1 MAKIDN
7 MMSIMWML
15 SSDKKV
21 TAKEI
26 SEKLEINIRTVY
38 RYMDTLCA
46 SGVPII
52 SDAGHNGGYTLLN
65 NFVEAPL
72 FFHTEEQT
80 ALLHAAMFA
89 KEAGYFL
96 NDELDKATSKI
107 KMYSNQEQQKV
118 LNQHLAGFEVIK
130 PIGKSSVESLLKKLE
145 HNIVNKLSVEIKYCT
160 GSESK
165 VKQRL
170 IDPYGIIYW
179 NNNWYLIAFCHLRN
193 EIRNFR
199 VDRIISAIDTENTF
213 NLPES
218 FSSSEFFMKT
228 LLEYKEDKQGL
239 IPLIIG
245 GKANALNNLCQN
257 WFLAHH
263 IEERNSNKVIFL
275 LQEEVIYQYVPN
287 LLIPYRKSIEI
298 IEPLNL
304 KEKMIE
310 SLKELIE
317 YYQV

>member
-7 MMSIMWML
+7 MMSILWML

-46 SGVPII
+46 GGVPII

-80 ALLHAAMFA
+80 ALLHAAMLA

-96 NDELDKATSKI
+96 NEELDKATSKI
-107 KMYSNQEQQKV
+107 KMYSNQEQEKV

-145 HNIVNKLSVEIKYCT
+145 NNIVNKLSVEIKYRT
-160 GSESK
+160 GGEEKSK
-165 VKQRL
+165 ERR
-170 IDPYGIIYW
+170 IDPYGIVYW

-199 VDRIISAIDTENTF
+199 VDRIISNMDTENAF
-213 NLPES
+213 NLPKL
-218 FSSSEFFMKT
+218 FSPSKFFMKT

-239 IPLIIG
+239 KPLIIG
-245 GKANALNNLCQN
+245 GKANALDNLCQN

-263 IEERNSNKVIFL
+263 IKERNSNEVIFL
-275 LQEEVIYQYVPN
+275 IQEEVIYKYVPN
-287 LLIPYRKSIEI
+287 LLIPYGKSIEI

-304 KEKMIE
+304 KKKMIE
-310 SLKELIE
+310 ALKELIE

>member
-7 MMSIMWML
+7 MMLILWML

-52 SDAGHNGGYTLLN
+52 SDSGHNGGYTLLN

-72 FFHTEEQT
+72 FFHIEEQT
-80 ALLHAAMFA
+80 ALLHAAMLA
-89 KEAGYFL
+89 KEAGYFF
-96 NDELDKATSKI
+96 NEELDKATSKI
-107 KMYSNQEQQKV
+107 KMYSNQEQEKV

-160 GSESK
+160 GSEGK
-165 VKQRL
+165 VKERL
-170 IDPYGIIYW
+170 IDPYGIVYW
-179 NNNWYLIAFCHLRN
+179 NNNWYLVAFCHLRN

-199 VDRIISAIDTENTF
+199 VDRIISTIDTQIAF
-213 NLPES
+213 NPPEP
-218 FSSSEFFMKT
+218 FSSSKFFMKT
-228 LLEYKEDKQGL
+228 LLEYKEDKKGL
-239 IPLIIG
+239 RPLIIG
-245 GKANALNNLCQN
+245 GKRNALDNLCQN
-257 WFLAHH
+257 WFLAHR
-263 IEERNSNKVIFL
+263 IKERNSNEVIFL
-275 LQEEVIYQYVPN
+275 LQEEVIYKYVPN
-287 LLIPYRKSIEI
+287 LIIPYGKSIEI
-298 IEPLNL
+298 IEPLKL

-310 SLKELIE
+310 ALKELIE

>member
-7 MMSIMWML
+7 MMSILWML
-15 SSDKKV
+15 SSDKRV

-72 FFHTEEQT
+72 FFHTKEQT

-96 NDELDKATSKI
+96 NEELDKATSKI
-107 KMYSNQEQQKV
+107 KMYSNQEQEKV

-130 PIGKSSVESLLKKLE
+130 PIAKSSVELLLKKLE
-145 HNIVNKLSVEIKYCT
+145 HNIVNKLSVEIKYRT
-160 GSESK
+160 GSEEK
-165 VKQRL
+165 VKERL
-170 IDPYGIIYW
+170 IDPYGIVYW
-179 NNNWYLIAFCHLRN
+179 NNNWYLVAFCHFRN

-199 VDRIISAIDTENTF
+199 VDRIISTIGTENTF
-213 NLPES
+213 NFPES
-218 FSSSEFFMKT
+218 FSPSKFFMKT
-228 LLEYKEDKQGL
+228 LLEYKEDTQDLKL
-239 IPLIIG
+239 LIIR
-245 GKANALNNLCQN
+245 GKANALDNLCQN

-263 IEERNSNKVIFL
+263 IKERNSNEVIFL
-275 LQEEVIYQYVPN
+275 LQEEVIYKYVPD
-287 LLIPYRKSIEI
+287 LLIPYGKSI
-298 IEPLNL
+298 
-304 KEKMIE
+304 
-310 SLKELIE
+310 
-317 YYQV
+317 

>member
-7 MMSIMWML
+7 MMSILWML

-52 SDAGHNGGYTLLN
+52 SDAGHNGGYSLLN

-80 ALLHAAMFA
+80 ALLHAAMLA
-89 KEAGYFL
+89 KEAGYFF
-96 NDELDKATSKI
+96 NGELDKAMSKI
-107 KMYSNQEQQKV
+107 KMYSNQEQEKV
-118 LNQHLAGFEVIK
+118 IKQHLAGFEVIK
-130 PIGKSSVESLLKKLE
+130 PIGKLSVESLLKRLE
-145 HNIVNKLSVEIKYCT
+145 HNIVNKLSVEIKYRT
-160 GSESK
+160 GNEEKSK
-165 VKQRL
+165 ERL
-170 IDPYGIIYW
+170 IDPYGIVYW
-179 NNNWYLIAFCHLRN
+179 NNNWYLIGFCHLRN

-199 VDRIISAIDTENTF
+199 VDRIISTINTENTF
-213 NLPES
+213 NPPES
-218 FSSSEFFMKT
+218 FSPSKFFMKT

-239 IPLIIG
+239 MPLIIG
-245 GKANALNNLCQN
+245 GRANALDNLCQN

-263 IEERNSNKVIFL
+263 IKERNSNQVIFL
-275 LQEEVIYQYVPN
+275 LQEEVIYKYVPN
-287 LLIPYRKSIEI
+287 LIIPYGKSIQI

-310 SLKELIE
+310 ALEELIE